1 MTEGPSVRP
10 RLREL
15 DRHMVERDGERL
27 VVLTDPHEVCEPI
40 AVDVEFEAVLDLL
53 AGERTLAQIRQT
65 LLMRSGAP
73 DCSLEEL
80 EDFVESLRD
89 AGLLDDDV
97 FRRRWAEQHAAFMA
111 MPAREARG
119 APYIYPGEDDRLDA
133 FLRSAVGDPKRLST
147 AGGSTRGLWL
157 PAEPVD
163 SLVSILASTLG
174 NLPAA
179 SELDAIVVF
188 GADAPRG
195 LLPFATTDKEW
206 TTPWGEVPAAR
217 DLVDALE
224 SELDWIRREELRL
237 RSGHALELAVVL
249 ARWIYGDECPPIL
262 PISCAASSLEPRSD
276 EVEAFGEA
284 LELATSRR
292 RILWWSS
299 GALSHCGPAYGGT
312 AAELDQ
318 QMELDTACIDAV
330 LRGSPG
336 AFAKRVQLDPRARA
350 TGAAPTLALLN
361 RISLDTRA
369 ELCAYQRIAAP
380 GGAPGAAGNVGLRF
394 VDV

>member
-1 MTEGPSVRP
+1 MHNSNVLRRGARLLAIGSLFSVP
-10 RLREL
+10 ATLAAQVSE
-15 DRHMVERDGERL
+15 EQQ
-27 VVLTDPHEVCEPI
+27 
-40 AVDVEFEAVLDLL
+40 EAVLIYEC
-53 AGERTLAQIRQT
+53 GK
-65 LLMRSGAP
+65 
-73 DCSLEEL
+73 SL
-80 EDFVESLRD
+80 V
-89 AGLLDDDV
+89 
-97 FRRRWAEQHAAFMA
+97 WAEAYSDEVLRVTSNEVWAHFDQFAASHTIS
-111 MPAREARG
+111 EAKAAIALDAYWQEIYDECG
-119 APYIYPGEDDRLDA
+119 AGQDDRLDA